1 MATRSNIYEKYK
13 KSDIFNLN
21 PTSSNPAPQKNFNN
35 RNFESSVF
43 KTEKEN
49 YHTIEIPNQRKY
61 NYKQHESD
69 IFNLNN
75 NSSQNQRKPKHEK
88 DERVHNNSTCFESMK
103 DNAQFARDLKE
114 YSSKYRAAKKYY
126 DPDKYLHYE
135 DASERLYNQLYDKK
149 RNPILSNKKD
159 NSMQNMNTNNETS
172 DKNSFVQRK
181 KNMRNN
187 FTKMFFNQRNFNDKK
202 KLEQETEQARKARKF
217 YKSKGFTYC
226 DNENNNLGEKKM
238 RKFVTSDKNL
248 AETSKINKQIQLQSN
263 IFGTND
269 NKGNGDRD
277 IEQIKERIKN
287 IKEEK
292 EEEKPKNN
300 FEKKNVNNQNEK
312 ENNKNI
318 WGAPHSNWERSDLDW
333 RNTDTEI
340 IFNKTY
346 SGKMPKEEKK
356 ENENEENKN
365 EIAFQ
370 RKMNQLQDSGNKDT
384 INESIKLKRK
394 YNKNT
399 YKGKLNH
406 STNLD
411 KIEEIL
417 DEIPENMLKYDKK
430 KKIQF
435 NANSTGLNGEEA
447 IDENI
452 VNYNKYLKKNT
463 LKKQGKKDP
472 TIKIMSK
479 DGEKNIYK
487 KKNIDK
493 NFNNLKSHDSYN
505 IHDFILS
512 YDSNAKNS
520 KSNFDKFSDK
530 DIKLLFSKKG
540 IHVYDIQKN
549 QFDNGKYNAIKFKVR
564 ENEGENSLKEKMKEI
579 ENDFI
584 NNKYKICIEK
594 DVEKEKKKNLRNVT
608 NIPGSK
614 TSMFV
619 ECENQ
624 NIKKKE
630 PMQIKN
636 NTKFTGQFNMIDH
649 KYKK

>member
-1 MATRSNIYEKYK
+1 MATRANIYEKYK

-21 PTSSNPAPQKNFNN
+21 SSSNNSVPPNICNS

-43 KTEKEN
+43 KADKEN
-49 YHTIEIPNQRKY
+49 FHTIEHSNPRKY

-69 IFNLNN
+69 IFNINN
-75 NSSQNQRKPKHEK
+75 NSFQASVNPNPKK
-88 DERVHNNSTCFESMK
+88 NRGAHNNSTCFDSMK
-103 DNAQFARDLKE
+103 DNAQYSRDIKE
-114 YSSKYRAAKKYY
+114 YSLKYRTAKTDY
-126 DPDKYLHYE
+126 DPEKYLHHE
-135 DASERLYNQLYDKK
+135 DATERLYNQLYEKK
-149 RNPILSNKKD
+149 RNPIFSNTKD
-159 NSMQNMNTNNETS
+159 NSMQNKDKNNETS
-172 DKNSFVQRK
+172 DKNTFIQRK
-181 KNMRNN
+181 KNVGNN
-187 FTKMFFNQRNFNDKK
+187 FTKAFFNQRNFNDKK
-202 KLEQETEQARKARKF
+202 RLEQETEQALKAKKF

-269 NKGNGDRD
+269 NKVSGDGDD
-277 IEQIKERIKN
+277 IEQIKKRIKN
-287 IKEEK
+287 TKEK
-292 EEEKPKNN
+292 KDEEKPKNII
-300 FEKKNVNNQNEK
+300 EKKNLNNRDEK

-318 WGAPHSNWERSDLDW
+318 WGTLHSNWERSNLDW

-346 SGKMPKEEKK
+346 SGKKSSEEKK

-384 INESIKLKRK
+384 INESIKSKRK

-399 YKGKLNH
+399 YKEKLNN
-406 STNLD
+406 STNLE

-417 DEIPENMLKYDKK
+417 DQIPENMLKYDKK
-430 KKIQF
+430 KKIKF
-435 NANSTGLNGEEA
+435 NANSTGLNGEEV

-463 LKKQGKKDP
+463 LKKQGKKEP

-479 DGEKNIYK
+479 DGEKNK
-487 KKNIDK
+487 KKNLDK
-493 NFNNLKSHDSYN
+493 NFNNLKNHDSYN

-520 KSNFDKFSDK
+520 KNNFDKFSDK

-540 IHVYDIQKN
+540 IHAYDIQRK

-594 DVEKEKKKNLRNVT
+594 DVEKEKKKNLRGVA

-614 TSMFV
+614 VSMFV
-619 ECENQ
+619 ENESQ
-624 NIKKKE
+624 NKKKKE